1 MHRPSLKIPSGSLA
15 SKTYRKGHSEKT
27 QRAVVYCFTG
37 DRDTALRYL
46 DLGCMIGI
54 TGWICDDRRNR
65 ELLDAIRVIPAE
77 RLMIETAAAYPLSH
91 GSGLTL
97 TGTSYC
103 ARIAREKDIDT
114 LAQTFL
120 ENTVRF
126 FGIR

>member
-1 MHRPSLKIPSGSLA
+1 MVH
-15 SKTYRKGHSEKT
+15 
-27 QRAVVYCFTG
+27 CFTG
-37 DRDTALRYL
+37 DRETALRYL

-54 TGWICDDRRNR
+54 TGWICDDRRNS

-77 RLMIETAAAYPLSH
+77 RLMIETDAPYLLPRGYKLKNPNLPQYLPYIA
-91 GSGLTL
+91 
-97 TGTSYC
+97 
-103 ARIAREKDIDT
+103 ARIAKEKDMDEDI

>member
-1 MHRPSLKIPSGSLA
+1 
-15 SKTYRKGHSEKT
+15 
-27 QRAVVYCFTG
+27 
-37 DRDTALRYL
+37 
-46 DLGCMIGI
+46 MIGI

-77 RLMIETAAAYPLSH
+77 RLMIETDAPYLLPR
-91 GSGLTL
+91 GFGLKNPNLPQYITY
-97 TGTSYC
+97 TA

-114 LAQTFL
+114 LTQTFL